1 MNENFSTQA
10 GNFVSALQTQTD
22 PRTGQFMVNFPLAHL
37 VGNGLLGPEL
47 SLGLSYSPLTAKNY
61 GFGTGFSLG
70 ITQFNNQTN
79 LLELSNGE
87 KYRVEPGTDTVR
99 NQKLSNFRFAYTNG
113 LDDQNGYTVF
123 WKEGRQELLTM
134 TGDSTFVTSLIT
146 SPLGR
151 TLTLVWDWNGQNP
164 LLSEVKDETT
174 TLCQFT
180 YEYAVVMTVWPDS
193 DDEYQITFSLI
204 NDSQLDAVS
213 RQVSDS
219 ETLTWS
225 FSYDSVDGA
234 GHLLLTGVDYPTGM
248 TDRVEYSQIAG
259 LAYPDA
265 SGISSRLPAV
275 LSHRR
280 NPGAGQPET
289 VSYYTWTEQNFLGYN
304 GNFGDWSADSDYI
317 YTTLTDYVYGSTE
330 TVSDGDVTVT
340 TERTYNNYHLQL
352 SEEIT
357 RQGCTYRTDFTYY
370 AEAET
375 FIDGQPPQFQLP
387 KQKTET
393 WTHAQG
399 KRRTQVTLSEF
410 DESGNP
416 TRQVSPDGTEIVTEW
431 YSAAGE
437 TGCPAEP
444 HGFVRFMK
452 SQTTT
457 PRATEYD
464 APVMLTRY
472 TYTTAGDAAHVV
484 QGTLS
489 TFADGVLLGRRDY
502 VYNTDAGNPEYG
514 RIIAIS
520 DTKYDG
526 GEGADSFT
534 SRQDFS
540 TAVSDGVMRQ
550 TTVFTGHDG
559 LQTSM
564 VRSQSAFSGLLLSE
578 TDAQGV
584 TVTHAYD
591 KTGRPLTR
599 TVAPGT
605 EYENTRTWSYVTE
618 ADGPV
623 TTETDAS
630 GNIQKLHFDGA
641 GRNARRLRLDA
652 DDTQQWYEVSSRT
665 YNALGEVATGN
676 GRDWLTAEGVQYDM
690 QVALTAD
697 AWGSVSR
704 QSFTDGITN
713 VLNADPVGL
722 TRCTSVQGQGVAGSA
737 ASGTY
742 TSVLDAV
749 SQLPV
754 TDTRTDLAGSVVG
767 TRHRRWDGAGR
778 LREETDERDNA
789 TSRTYDAYG
798 RVLTQT
804 LPDSS
809 TVIRTYAPHLAGNS
823 VDSVSVTGPDA
834 DGNTQTW
841 QLGTQTFDSL
851 GRVRTRTCGGRTTT
865 YVYEGA
871 SPAPSDITLPSG
883 KVLHYTYIPELG
895 NVVSSLTADGVTQT
909 FTYDATTGD
918 PLTATEGDTVSDSAW
933 FLSGNLKAE
942 TFTRDGEVRS
952 TARTAT
958 LGGEPVSYTDITGA
972 LTTYTRDNY
981 GRVTG
986 ITDDALSVSLGY
998 DALGRLSTQ
1007 AVTDISTQNVLTTSL
1022 AYDDFGQ
1029 EIIRTV
1035 TDVSSAFTLTVS
1047 QTWLPGGLLQSRTTC
1062 RNGTT
1067 FKAETYNYDSRNR
1080 LTGYQVS
1087 GSSLPSD
1094 AYGHEMTAQT
1104 YEYDALNNLTA
1115 VTTTLADDGSDTATY
1130 HYDNADDPT
1139 QLTSVTHTHDGYPQ
1153 SVALKYDANGYMT
1166 HDEAGRMLGYD
1177 VTGRLVSVSGDGIR
1191 GGHYGYDALNQLVS
1205 QDVSDKDSRQLY
1217 YRGNELVSEVL
1228 TQQSAERRWIKSGHT
1243 TLGISTGDQLT
1254 LTAGDGNDS
1263 LLWSHASTET
1273 SGSAHAWSP
1282 YGNGKPEDGLPGFN
1296 GERADPVSGTYHLG
1310 NGYRAYNPVLMRF
1323 NCPDSLSPFG
1333 AGGINAYAYCAGD
1346 PVNHTDPSGHLSWQA
1361 ITGIVAGAI
1370 GVALSVVTA
1379 GASIAA
1385 AGGVMA
1391 ALGAASASS
1400 LVLGGLGVAAD
1411 VTAIASGAVEESN
1424 PHASSVLGWVSMG
1437 LGFAGMAEAVTRL
1450 GIKGTKGMRAVARQR
1465 PGNISA
1471 DSAFYKT
1478 FHLEEI
1484 NDINRETYY
1493 QKLGFT
1499 NNFRNTGEP
1508 GILMHGTM
1516 KGKISFVDGLD
1527 KQIAPWAREPTDFIP
1542 DSHEIT
1548 VNEFVSF
1555 IKERHSID
1563 LSTIGGDTPLHFVT
1577 CYGGTPIRGE
1587 GFRSMAQQ
1595 LADVTGRRV
1604 YTYGGIAESVMD
1616 KSASV
1621 NRGLEGLYKSRM
1633 KFFSESTGK
1642 KLKPVLLMPNS
1653 SVA

>member
-22 PRTGQFMVNFPLAHL
+22 PRTGQFMVNLPLAHL
-37 VGNGLLGPEL
+37 AGNNLLGPEL

-70 ITQFNNQTN
+70 ITQFDNQTN

-99 NQKLSNFRFAYTNG
+99 NQKLSNFRFAYANG
-113 LDDQNGYTVF
+113 LDDQDGYTVF
-123 WKEGRQELLTM
+123 WKEGRQELLTL
-134 TGDSTFVTSLIT
+134 TGDSTFITSLIT

-174 TLCQFT
+174 RLCQFT
-180 YEYAVVMTVWPDS
+180 YDNVVVMTVWPDS

-204 NDSQLDAVS
+204 NDSQLDTVS

-265 SGISSRLPAV
+265 SGMSSRLPAV

-289 VSYYTWTEQNFLGYN
+289 VTYYTWTEQNFLGYN

-330 TVSDGDVTVT
+330 TLSDGDVTVT

-352 SEEIT
+352 SEETT
-357 RQGCTYRTDFTYY
+357 RQGCAYRTDFTYY
-370 AEAET
+370 AEANT
-375 FIDGQPPQFQLP
+375 FIDGQPSQFQLP

-393 WTHAQG
+393 WTDAQG
-399 KRRTQVTLSEF
+399 KSRVQVTASEF

-416 TRQVSPDGTEIVTEW
+416 TRQVSPDGTETVTEW
-431 YSAAGE
+431 YSAAGGD
-437 TGCPAEP
+437 GCPAEP

-452 SQTTT
+452 SQATT

-464 APVMLTRY
+464 APVMLNRY
-472 TYTTAGDAAHVV
+472 TYTTAGDAVHVV
-484 QGTLS
+484 QDALS
-489 TFADGVLLGRRDY
+489 TFADGVLLGRRNY
-502 VYNTDAGNPEYG
+502 AYNTDAGNPEYG
-514 RIIAIS
+514 RIITIS

-526 GEGADSFT
+526 GEDADRFT
-534 SRQDFS
+534 SRQGFS

-550 TTVFTGHDG
+550 TTLFTGHDG
-559 LQTSM
+559 LQASTTR
-564 VRSQSAFSGLLLSE
+564 VQSALSGLLLSE

-584 TVTHAYD
+584 TVTYAYD

-599 TVAPGT
+599 AVAPGT
-605 EYENTRTWSYVTE
+605 EYENTRTWSYVIE

-630 GNIQKLHFDGA
+630 GNSQKLHFDGA
-641 GRNARRLRLDA
+641 GRNIRQQRLDK
-652 DDTQQWYEVSSRT
+652 DNIGKWFDVFQRQ
-665 YNALGEVATGN
+665 YNALGEITSGEAS
-676 GRDWLTAEGVQYDM
+676 DWLTVAAGKYGM

-713 VLNADPVGL
+713 VLNTDPVGL
-722 TRCTSVQGQGVAGSA
+722 VRRTSIQGKSAAGSVT
-737 ASGTY
+737 SGTY
-742 TSVLDAV
+742 TSTLDAV

-754 TDTRTDLAGSVVG
+754 TDTRTDSAGSVVG
-767 TRHRRWDGAGR
+767 TRHRGWDGAGR
-778 LREETDERDNA
+778 LRKDTDERGNV
-789 TSRTYDAYG
+789 TLRTYDAYG
-798 RVLTQT
+798 RGLTQT
-804 LPDSS
+804 LPDGS
-809 TVIRTYAPHLAGNS
+809 TVIHTYAPHLTGNS
-823 VDSVSVTGPDA
+823 VNSVSVTSPDA

-841 QLGTQTFDSL
+841 LLGTQAFDSL
-851 GRVRTRTCGGRTTT
+851 GRVITRTCGGRTTT
-865 YVYEGA
+865 YLYEGA

-883 KVLHYTYIPELG
+883 KILQYTYIPELG
-895 NVVSSLTADGVTQT
+895 NVVSSLTADGVTQK
-909 FTYDATTGD
+909 FTYDAITGD
-918 PLTATEGDTVSDSAW
+918 LLTATEGDKVSKNAW

-942 TFTRDGEVRS
+942 TFTRNGEVRS
-952 TARTAT
+952 TARTVT
-958 LGGEPVSYTDITGA
+958 LAGEPVAYTDITGA
-972 LTTYTRDNY
+972 VTTYTRNKY
-981 GRVTG
+981 GRITG
-986 ITDDALSVSLGY
+986 ITDDEISVSLSY
-998 DALGRLSTQ
+998 DALGRMSMQ
-1007 AVTDISTQNVLTTSL
+1007 AVTDTGTQSVLTTGL

-1029 EIIRTV
+1029 EITRTV
-1035 TDVSSAFTLTVS
+1035 TDVSSALTLTVS
-1047 QTWLPGGLLQSRTTC
+1047 QAWLPDGLLQSRTT
-1062 RNGTT
+1062 RHNGTAV
-1067 FKAETYNYDSRNR
+1067 KAETYNYDSRNR

-1094 AYGHEMTAQT
+1094 AYGHEITAQT
-1104 YEYDALNNLTA
+1104 YEYDALNNLTT
-1115 VTTTLADDGSDTATY
+1115 VMTTLADGGSDMTTY

-1139 QLTSVTHTHDGYPQ
+1139 QLTSVTHTHEAYPQ
-1153 SVALKYDANGYMT
+1153 SVVLKYDANGYMT
-1166 HDEAGRMLGYD
+1166 HDEAGRTLGYD
-1177 VTGRLVSVSGDGIR
+1177 VTGRLVSVSGDGIS
-1191 GGHYGYDALNQLVS
+1191 GGQYGYDALNQLVS
-1205 QDVSDKDSRQLY
+1205 QGVSDEDSRQLY

-1228 TQQSAERRWIKSGHT
+1228 TQQNVERRWIKSGHT

-1263 LLWSHASTET
+1263 LLWSHACTET

-1282 YGNGKPEDGLPGFN
+1282 YGSGKPEDGLPGFN

-1370 GVALSVVTA
+1370 GVAFSVFTA

-1391 ALGAASASS
+1391 ALGASSATS
-1400 LVLGGLGVAAD
+1400 LVVGGLGVVAD
-1411 VTAIASGAVEESN
+1411 VTGIASGAVEESN

-1437 LGFAGMAEAVTRL
+1437 LGLAGIAEGIGRL
-1450 GIKGTKGMRAVARQR
+1450 GLKGLKSSKAVARQN
-1465 PGNISA
+1465 PVTISP
-1471 DSAFYKT
+1471 DVIFYKT
-1478 FHLEEI
+1478 FHLEEVHLG
-1484 NDINRETYY
+1484 DREKYY
-1493 QKLGFT
+1493 FKLGFT
-1499 NNFRNTGEP
+1499 NNFSNTGEP
-1508 GILMHGTM
+1508 GILIHGLPE
-1516 KGKISFVDGLD
+1516 GKIGFYDGLD
-1527 KQIAPWAREPTDFIP
+1527 RSPELMSRAELRLKPNAIEL
-1542 DSHEIT
+1542 T
-1548 VNEFVSF
+1548 VEEFVAF
-1555 IKERHSID
+1555 VKERHSLD
-1563 LSTIGGDTPLHFVT
+1563 LSTFGGDTPLHFAA
-1577 CYGGTPIRGE
+1577 CFGGTPIKSAGY
-1587 GFRSMAQQ
+1587 RSMAQQ

-1604 YTYGGIAESVMD
+1604 YTYGGIRDNIGMLDHE
-1616 KSASV
+1616 
-1621 NRGLEGLYKSRM
+1621 NQRGLEGLSKSRVQFITRRT
-1633 KFFSESTGK
+1633 KEK
-1642 KLKPVLLMPNS
+1642 IKPVLLIPNNS
-1653 SVA
+1653 RA